1 MVGRSCLGLLA
12 GLGLVSCTAAP
23 PRLLVAHPSGVQVLF
38 LSNKAYPNPPG
49 THAAI
54 AAWPV
59 DRTENA
65 LTQVIRIDGEET
77 LHRHE
82 NHDLV
87 VFLVEGRGIMRLGGE
102 TFPLQAGDA
111 VLIRRG
117 TPHAFRNESRRGSLA
132 LAVSV
137 PPASPADRVE
147 EP

>member
-1 MVGRSCLGLLA
+1 MIGRSCLGLLA
-12 GLGLVSCTAAP
+12 SLGLASCTPAP

-38 LSNKAYPNPPG
+38 LSKKAYPSAPG

-59 DRTENA
+59 DRTEHA

-87 VFLVEGRGIMRLGGE
+87 VFLVEGRGIMRLGGD
-102 TFPLQAGDA
+102 TFRLEAGDA

-117 TPHAFRNESRRGSLA
+117 TSHAFRNTSPRGSLA

-137 PPASPADRVE
+137 PPASPADRVD